1 MSEKNLD
8 VVPHKHCVVC
18 GKAIGSEEIYCSTEC
33 EKEMIKSRKKQRNFT
48 VAMMALFFALLL
60 LMFLIPNR

>member
-1 MSEKNLD
+1 MPQQKSN

-18 GKAIGSEEIYCSTEC
+18 GKAIGPEEAYCSVEC

-48 VAMMALFFALLL
+48 IAMMALFFALLF

>member
-1 MSEKNLD
+1 MPKQKPN

-18 GKAIGSEEIYCSTEC
+18 GEAIGPEETYCSTEC
-33 EKEMIKSRKKQRNFT
+33 KEEMGKSRKKQRNFT
-48 VAMMALFFALLL
+48 VAMMALFFALLF